1 MCNASQTMR
10 SRNTAES
17 ILSETEAVYEVEM
30 LQDGMPPLA
39 DTNIM
44 YKTKLIRLGILAAIM
59 LFGAASRPAHAL
71 EEYLLT
77 PGDVIKVSVFKN
89 PDLTLDARVSEAGTI
104 GFPLLGSV
112 PVAGL
117 TLPSAERKIAQ
128 LLKDGGFVLSPQVNI
143 LLTTAVGNQVAVLG
157 QVNKPGRYPIEGAG
171 GNLTGMLAAA
181 GGISGTGADVVIVT
195 GQRNSKPF
203 RREIDVVNMS
213 LNGAMADD
221 IELRGGDTLFVNRAP
236 MFYIYGQ
243 VQRAG
248 GYRLEK
254 GMTVMQ
260 ALADGG
266 GMTGKASSR
275 GIVLHRRDATG
286 KVKES
291 GASLDEDVRDQ
302 DVIYVK
308 ESVF

>member
-1 MCNASQTMR
+1 MR
-10 SRNTAES
+10 SEDPTLGEM
-17 ILSETEAVYEVEM
+17 EDVERWKCFKIERECRPW
-30 LQDGMPPLA
+30 LTQ
-39 DTNIM
+39 IM
-44 YKTKLIRLGILAAIM
+44 YKTKLFKLGVLAAIM
-59 LFGAASRPAHAL
+59 LFGAALQPAYAL

-89 PDLTLDARVSEAGTI
+89 PDLLLDARVSEAGTI

-117 TLPSAERKIAQ
+117 TLPAAERKIAQ
-128 LLKDGGFVLSPQVNI
+128 LLKDGGFVLNPQVNI

-157 QVNKPGRYPIEGAG
+157 QVNRPGRYPIEGAG
-171 GNLTGMLAAA
+171 GNLTGMLAQA
-181 GGISGTGADVVIVT
+181 GGIAGSGADVVIVT
-195 GQRNSKPF
+195 GMRNGKSF

-213 LNGAMADD
+213 LSGSTADD
-221 IELRGGDTLFVNRAP
+221 IELRGGDTLFVNRSP

-243 VQRAG
+243 VQRPG
-248 GYRLEK
+248 QYRLEK

-266 GMTGKASSR
+266 GMTGKGTSR

>member
-1 MCNASQTMR
+1 
-10 SRNTAES
+10 
-17 ILSETEAVYEVEM
+17 VEM
-30 LQDGMPPLA
+30 LQDRAGMPPKA
-39 DTNIM
+39 YTNIM
-44 YKTKLIRLGILAAIM
+44 YNTKLFKLGVLAAIL
-59 LFGAASRPAHAL
+59 LFGAALKPAYAL

-89 PDLTLDARVSEAGTI
+89 PDLMLDARVSEAGTI

-117 TLPSAERKIAQ
+117 TLPAAERKIAQ

-157 QVNKPGRYPIEGAG
+157 QVNRPGRYPIEGAG
-171 GNLTGMLAAA
+171 GNLTGMLAEA
-181 GGISGTGADVVIVT
+181 GGIASSGADVVIVT
-195 GQRNSKPF
+195 GMRNGKTF

-213 LNGAMADD
+213 LNGSTADD
-221 IELRGGDTLFVNRAP
+221 IELRGGDTLFVNRSP

-243 VQRAG
+243 VQRPG

-266 GMTGKASSR
+266 GMTGKGTSR

>member
-1 MCNASQTMR
+1 
-10 SRNTAES
+10 
-17 ILSETEAVYEVEM
+17 M
-30 LQDGMPPLA
+30 LQDGRECRPSL
-39 DTNIM
+39 TQTIM
-44 YKTKLIRLGILAAIM
+44 YKTKLFKLGVLAAIM
-59 LFGAASRPAHAL
+59 LFGAAVKPAYAL

-89 PDLTLDARVSEAGTI
+89 PDLMLDARVSEAGTI

-117 TLPSAERKIAQ
+117 TLPAAERKIAQ
-128 LLKDGGFVLSPQVNI
+128 LLKDGGFVLNPQVNI

-157 QVNKPGRYPIEGAG
+157 QVNRPGRYPIEGAG
-171 GNLTGMLAAA
+171 GNLTGMLAEA
-181 GGISGTGADVVIVT
+181 GGIAATGADVVIVT
-195 GQRNSKPF
+195 GLRNGKPF

-213 LNGAMADD
+213 LNGSTADD

-243 VQRAG
+243 VQKPG

-260 ALADGG
+260 ALADGR
-266 GMTGKASSR
+266 GMTGKGSSP
-275 GIVLHRRDATG
+275 GIVLHPRDATG

>member
-1 MCNASQTMR
+1 
-10 SRNTAES
+10 
-17 ILSETEAVYEVEM
+17 LDM
-30 LQDGMPPLA
+30 LQDRAGCRPWP
-39 DTNIM
+39 TQTIM
-44 YKTKLIRLGILAAIM
+44 YKTKLIKLGILAVIM
-59 LFGAASRPAHAL
+59 LFGAALRPAYAL

-89 PDLTLDARVSEAGTI
+89 PDLLLDARVSEAGTI

-112 PVAGL
+112 PVSGL
-117 TLPSAERKIAQ
+117 TLPAAERKIAQ
-128 LLKDGGFVLSPQVNI
+128 LLKDGGFVLNPQVNI

-171 GNLTGMLAAA
+171 GNLTGMLAEA
-181 GGISGTGADVVIVT
+181 GGISTAGADVVIVT
-195 GQRNSKPF
+195 GMRNGKPF

-213 LNGAMADD
+213 LNGTTADD
-221 IELRGGDTLFVNRAP
+221 IELRGGDTLFVNRSA

-243 VQRAG
+243 VQRPG

-266 GMTGKASSR
+266 GMTGKGTSR

-291 GASLDEDVRDQ
+291 GASLDEDVKDQ

>member
-1 MCNASQTMR
+1 MYRTKSNR
-10 SRNTAES
+10 DL
-17 ILSETEAVYEVEM
+17 IAVRFG
-30 LQDGMPPLA
+30 LQPCRRLV
-39 DTNIM
+39 
-44 YKTKLIRLGILAAIM
+44 KLGILAAAM
-59 LFGAASRPAHAL
+59 LFGTALKPAYAL

-89 PDLTLDARVSEAGTI
+89 PDLLLDARVSEAGSI

-117 TLPSAERKIAQ
+117 TLPAAERKIAQ
-128 LLKDGGFVLSPQVNI
+128 LLKDGGFVLNPQVNI

-157 QVNKPGRYPIEGAG
+157 QVNRPGRYPIEGAG
-171 GNLTGMLAAA
+171 GNLTGMLAQA
-181 GGISGTGADVVIVT
+181 GGIAGTGADVVIVS
-195 GQRNSKPF
+195 GMRNGKPF

-213 LNGAMADD
+213 LSGTAADD
-221 IELRGGDTLFVNRAP
+221 IELRGGDTLFVNRSP

-243 VQRAG
+243 VQRPG

-266 GMTGKASSR
+266 GVTGKGTSR

-286 KVKES
+286 KVKRI
-291 GASLDEDVRDQ
+291 GMFYKKR
-302 DVIYVK
+302 IIK
-308 ESVF
+308 

>member
-1 MCNASQTMR
+1 MSKITTVKR
-10 SRNTAES
+10 W
-17 ILSETEAVYEVEM
+17 ILGVVVVFAAV
-30 LQDGMPPLA
+30 L
-39 DTNIM
+39 
-44 YKTKLIRLGILAAIM
+44 K
-59 LFGAASRPAHAL
+59 PAYAL

-77 PGDVIKVSVFKN
+77 PGDVIKISVFKN
-89 PDLTLDARVSEAGTI
+89 PDLMLDARVSEAGSI

-117 TLPSAERKIAQ
+117 TLPAAERKIAQ
-128 LLKDGGFVLSPQVNI
+128 LLRDGGFVLNPQVNI

-181 GGISGTGADVVIVT
+181 GGIATTGADVVIVT
-195 GQRNSKPF
+195 GMRNGKPF

-213 LNGAMADD
+213 LNGTTADD
-221 IELRGGDTLFVNRAP
+221 IELRGGDTLFVNRSP

-243 VQRAG
+243 VQRPG

-266 GMTGKASSR
+266 GMTGKGTSR
-275 GIVLHRRDATG
+275 GIVLHRRDTTG
-286 KVKES
+286 KVKEFS
-291 GASLDEDVRDQ
+291 ASLDEDVKDQ

>member
-1 MCNASQTMR
+1 M
-10 SRNTAES
+10 
-17 ILSETEAVYEVEM
+17 
-30 LQDGMPPLA
+30 
-39 DTNIM
+39 M
-44 YKTKLIRLGILAAIM
+44 YKTKLIKLGILGAIM
-59 LFGAASRPAHAL
+59 LLGGALRPAHAL

-77 PGDVIKVSVFKN
+77 PGDVIKVSVFKK
-89 PDLTLDARVSEAGTI
+89 PDLLLDARVSEAGTI

-117 TLPSAERKIAQ
+117 TLPAAERKIAQ
-128 LLKDGGFVLSPQVNI
+128 LLKDGGFVLNPQVNI

-157 QVNKPGRYPIEGAG
+157 QVNRPGRYPIEGAG

-181 GGISGTGADVVIVT
+181 GGIATTGADVVIVT
-195 GQRNSKPF
+195 GQRNGKPF

-213 LNGAMADD
+213 LNGTAADD
-221 IELRGGDTLFVNRAP
+221 IELRGGDTLFVNRSP

-248 GYRLEK
+248 QYRLEK

-266 GMTGKASSR
+266 GMTGKGTSR
-275 GIVLHRRDATG
+275 GIVLHRRDAAG

>member
-1 MCNASQTMR
+1 MD
-10 SRNTAES
+10 
-17 ILSETEAVYEVEM
+17 M
-30 LQDGMPPLA
+30 LQDRAGCRPWP
-39 DTNIM
+39 TQTIM
-44 YKTKLIRLGILAAIM
+44 YKTKLIKLGILAVIM
-59 LFGAASRPAHAL
+59 LFGAALRPAYAL

-89 PDLTLDARVSEAGTI
+89 PDLLLDARVSEAGTI

-112 PVAGL
+112 PVSGL
-117 TLPSAERKIAQ
+117 TLPAAERKIAQ
-128 LLKDGGFVLSPQVNI
+128 LLKDGGFVLNPQVNI

-171 GNLTGMLAAA
+171 GNLTGMLAEA
-181 GGISGTGADVVIVT
+181 GGISTAGADVVIVT
-195 GQRNSKPF
+195 GMRNGKPF

-213 LNGAMADD
+213 LNGTTADD
-221 IELRGGDTLFVNRAP
+221 IELRGGDTLFVNRSA

-243 VQRAG
+243 VQRPG

-266 GMTGKASSR
+266 GMTGKGTSR

-291 GASLDEDVRDQ
+291 GASLDEDVKDQ

>member
-1 MCNASQTMR
+1 
-10 SRNTAES
+10 
-17 ILSETEAVYEVEM
+17 M
-30 LQDGMPPLA
+30 LQDGRECRPSL
-39 DTNIM
+39 TQTIM
-44 YKTKLIRLGILAAIM
+44 YKTKLFKLGVLAAIM
-59 LFGAASRPAHAL
+59 LFGAAVKPAYAL

-89 PDLTLDARVSEAGTI
+89 PDLMVDARVSEAGSI

-117 TLPSAERKIAQ
+117 TLPAAERKISQ
-128 LLKDGGFVLSPQVNI
+128 LLKDGGFVLNPQVNI

-157 QVNKPGRYPIEGAG
+157 QVNRPGRYPIEGAG

-181 GGISGTGADVVIVT
+181 GGIAGTGADVVIVT

-213 LNGAMADD
+213 LNGTMADD
-221 IELRGGDTLFVNRAP
+221 IELRGGDTLFVNRSP

-243 VQRAG
+243 VQRPG

-266 GMTGKASSR
+266 GVTGKGSTR
-275 GIVLHRRDATG
+275 GIVLHRRDAKGT
-286 KVKES
+286 VKES
-291 GASLDEDVRDQ
+291 KVTLDQ
-302 DVIYVK
+302 DLQ
-308 ESVF
+308 